1 VLQYCDKIVS
11 PEGKVTP
18 LSDEE
23 KEEIRVDVI
32 ENFAAQG
39 LRTIC
44 LAYGDVPPQ
53 DNSEEP
59 PEQGLTCIGIV
70 GIKVIPPSP
79 PSSKS
84 SPLTTLHCRGNR
96 HSPCCVRVVVR
107 VRCVCCI

>member
-11 PEGKVTP
+11 PSGEVTP

-32 ENFAAQG
+32 ENFASQG

-44 LAYGDVPPQ
+44 LAYGDVSPQ
-53 DNSEEP
+53 ENPEEP

-70 GIKVIPPSP
+70 GIKVPFALW
-79 PSSKS
+79 
-84 SPLTTLHCRGNR
+84 PLIEGFRRVHVWTTYATTITGSCSQGSTR
-96 HSPCCVRVVVR
+96 CCG
-107 VRCVCCI
+107 